1 MKNSR
6 TVMALSG
13 NFSKPHIWMRLDWT
27 IAYAYLVL
35 CIACYASYL
44 GAPPLAII
52 GTSTLLA
59 VPNIATC
66 RRQPLSTIAIGAHAV
81 AALIFALLAH
91 IVGWGIAGVFGT

>member
-1 MKNSR
+1 
-6 TVMALSG
+6 MALFG
-13 NFSKPHIWMRLDWT
+13 KVRKGHAWLRLDWT

-52 GTSTLLA
+52 GTSALLA
-59 VPNIATC
+59 LPNVATC
-66 RRQPLSTIAIGAHAV
+66 RRQPLSTIAIGAHAA